1 MNFYRSGEV
10 RTWRMCSEDLEAM
23 LAREW
28 GHKLQPV
35 IGRTNKGRTPPRKI
49 DANTVVFFPIQKA
62 PMK

>member
-1 MNFYRSGEV
+1 
-10 RTWRMCSEDLEAM
+10 MCSEDLEAM

-49 DANTVVFFPIQKA
+49 DANTVVFFPTQKA
-62 PMK
+62 PRD